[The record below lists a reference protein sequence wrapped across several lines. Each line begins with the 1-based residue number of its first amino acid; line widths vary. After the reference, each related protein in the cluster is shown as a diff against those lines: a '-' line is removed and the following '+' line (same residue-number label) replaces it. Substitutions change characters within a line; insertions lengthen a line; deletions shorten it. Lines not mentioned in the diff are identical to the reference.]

1 VSDIEELFRKDPLS
15 LTRTDVSE
23 IVQHIRA
30 RRAQFLQGE
39 KPPKEAKPRKK
50 VDLDKPMS
58 KVDKI
63 DLSELDL

>member
-1 VSDIEELFRKDPLS
+1 MSDIEELFRRNPLE
-15 LTRTDVSE
+15 LTRPDVAE

-39 KPPKEAKPRKK
+39 KAPKEAKPRKK
-50 VDLDKPMS
+50 VDLDKPLS
-58 KVDKI
+58 KVDKV